1 MSLSTSPGDPVDLSS
16 IEQKVLAAVDDDQV
30 VQDLRDLVAI
40 PSVGGSAAEA
50 EAQEW
55 CAARLAELGCDVD
68 RWDIDLAE
76 LSEAPGH
83 PGVEVE
89 RWNAVGCVGVL
100 GGAAAATS
108 QEPREG
114 SLPTGDD
121 ARMPALALC
130 AHTDVVPPG
139 DLPSWPDADPF
150 TLRVVDGQAHGRG
163 ACDMKGGLAA
173 ILGAVS
179 ALSRAGVSLAR
190 PLAVH
195 AVSGEEDGGFGAFA
209 TLRRGHRADG
219 CVIVEPTAGTIIPVN
234 AGSLTFRLEVTGRST
249 HGATR
254 TQGVS
259 VVDLLE
265 VVNAT
270 LRELEQ
276 ERNASLPREFAHLD
290 LAWPI
295 SIGTVQAGDWASSVP
310 DKLVAHGRFG
320 VMVGEDVADARAVF
334 RRALTEAGS
343 RHPWLRDHPV
353 RVSWPGG
360 EFASGALPEGHRLL
374 DDVSRAVT
382 ALGGDTPG
390 VCGAPYGSD
399 LRHYA
404 AAGIAT
410 LQYGP
415 GDIRTAHG
423 LDERVEVAEV
433 LRCAR
438 VYALLALA
446 HCT

>member
-1 MSLSTSPGDPVDLSS
+1 MNQSLSSTSATEPATLSS
-16 IEQKVLAAVDDDQV
+16 LEQEVLGAVDDDQV

-55 CAARLAELGCDVD
+55 CAARLGDLGCDVD
-68 RWDIDLAE
+68 RWDIDLAG
-76 LSEAPGH
+76 LSEVPGH

-100 GGAAAATS
+100 GGTS
-108 QEPREG
+108 QPPSG
-114 SLPTGDD
+114 G
-121 ARMPALALC
+121 AGMPALALC

-139 DLPSWPDADPF
+139 DLLSWPDADPF
-150 TLRVVDGQAHGRG
+150 TLRVIDGLAHGRG

-179 ALSRAGVSLAR
+179 ALARAGVPLRR

-195 AVSGEEDGGFGAFA
+195 TVSGEEDGGFGAFA
-209 TLRRGHRADG
+209 TLRRGHLADS

-234 AGSLTFRLEVTGRST
+234 AGSLTFRLELTGRST

-254 TQGVS
+254 SQGVS
-259 VVDLLE
+259 VIDLLE
-265 VVNAT
+265 DVSAT
-270 LRELEQ
+270 LRTLERD
-276 ERNASLPREFAHLD
+276 RNASLPAEFAHLD

-295 SIGTVQAGDWASSVP
+295 SVGMVHAGDWASSVP

-320 VMVGEDVADARAVF
+320 VQVGEGVDSARRVFERALADAG
-334 RRALTEAGS
+334 E

-353 RVSWPGG
+353 EVSWPGG
-360 EFASGALPEGHRLL
+360 EFASGALPAGHPLL
-374 DDVSRAVT
+374 DEVTTAVT
-382 ALGGDTPG
+382 DLGGDRPQ

-404 AAGIAT
+404 AAGVAT

-415 GDIRTAHG
+415 GDIRCAHA

-438 VYALLALA
+438 VYALLALRQCA
-446 HCT
+446 

>member
-1 MSLSTSPGDPVDLSS
+1 MTGTTGSDTSAELSLLQ
-16 IEQKVLAAVDDDQV
+16 QKVLDAIDDDRV

-40 PSVGGSAAEA
+40 PSIGGSGAEA

-68 RWDIDLAE
+68 RWDIDLAA
-76 LSEAPGH
+76 LSEVPGH
-83 PGVEVE
+83 PGAEVE

-100 GGAAAATS
+100 GGTS
-108 QEPREG
+108 QPASG
-114 SLPTGDD
+114 G
-121 ARMPALALC
+121 AGMPALALC

-139 DLPSWPDADPF
+139 DLMSWPDADPF
-150 TLRVVDGQAHGRG
+150 SLRIIDGLAHGRG

-179 ALSRAGVSLAR
+179 ALSRSGMPLRR

-195 AVSGEEDGGFGAFA
+195 TVSGEEDGGLGAFA
-209 TLRRGHRADG
+209 TLRRGHLADA
-219 CVIVEPTAGTIIPVN
+219 CVIVEPTARTIIPLN
-234 AGSLTFRLEVTGRST
+234 AGSLTFRLDVTGRST

-259 VVDLLE
+259 VIDLLE
-265 VVNAT
+265 DVQAT
-270 LRELEQ
+270 LRRLERD
-276 ERNASLPREFAHLD
+276 RNADLPPEFAHLD

-295 SIGTVQAGDWASSVP
+295 SIGRVEAGDWASSVP
-310 DKLVAHGRFG
+310 DRLVAHGRFG
-320 VMVGEDVADARAVF
+320 VQVGEDVDTGRRVFEHALADAG
-334 RRALTEAGS
+334 AG
-343 RHPWLRDHPV
+343 HPWLRDHPV
-353 RVSWPGG
+353 EVTWPGG
-360 EFASGALPEGHRLL
+360 EFASGSLPEGHRLL
-374 DDVSRAVT
+374 GDVASAVM
-382 ALGGDTPG
+382 AVGDPRPE
-390 VCGAPYGSD
+390 VRGAPYGSD

-404 AAGIAT
+404 AAGVPT

-415 GDIRTAHG
+415 GDIRCAHA

-446 HCT
+446 HCV